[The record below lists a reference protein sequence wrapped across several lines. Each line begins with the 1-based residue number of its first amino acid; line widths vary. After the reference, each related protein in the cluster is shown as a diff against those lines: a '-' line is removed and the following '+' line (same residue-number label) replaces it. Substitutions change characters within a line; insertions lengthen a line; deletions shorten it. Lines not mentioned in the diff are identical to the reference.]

1 MDYLSGL
8 DGAFLSLETPAT
20 PMHVGS
26 LHLFDP
32 PEGPRRD
39 FRDAIKKLIAS
50 RIDAAP
56 IFRRQ
61 LAQMPLNFA
70 NPLWIESDVDLDFHI
85 RSVLLPLPGTQR
97 ELQDCVGDLHA
108 RLLDRSRPLWMMYVI
123 DGLADGRMAYYI
135 KVHHALLDGQAGA
148 ALASVLF
155 DLSPKPEKTRAK
167 PRAKSESKPS
177 ALSLAAAAFRHDA
190 AQYVKLAR
198 SLPDVVRTLAGMVL
212 GGGKKEPAPKAPKG
226 DLWANASFGPRT
238 PLNVAVTPERTFAAV
253 SLPLAEIKAVAKAQ
267 QATINDIVLTLC
279 SGALRRYLA
288 RHGSVP
294 KKALMA
300 TMPISLRDPGNR
312 DFTTQATLSLV
323 NLNTQIA
330 DPLKR
335 LQALR
340 AAAGATK
347 SVAKSAKSIIPTDFP
362 SIGGPWI
369 IGALAALYG
378 KSRVANVMPPLANV
392 VISNVPGPQVPLYA
406 AGARMTDYWP
416 LSIVEH
422 GVGLNIT
429 LMSYAG
435 TLGVGF
441 TAAQCAVPDAQELVD
456 DLLAAHEELKRVA
469 LAEGEPAPAVRR
481 RPQIV
486 DLADAKPA
494 ETKPVKRARATR
506 AATAKADKSAVVK
519 PKAAKTVPKKSIA
532 AKTTV
537 AKTKKTRKGADA

>member
-26 LHLFDP
+26 LHLFEP
-32 PEGPRRD
+32 PAGPRRD
-39 FRDAIKKLIAS
+39 FREAIKKLIAS
-50 RIDAAP
+50 RIHDAP

-70 NPLWIESDVDLDFHI
+70 NPLWIEGDVDLDFHI

-108 RLLDRSRPLWMMYVI
+108 RLLDRSRPLWMLYVI

-155 DLSPKPEKTRAK
+155 DLSPKPEKTRVRPTTKSEAK
-167 PRAKSESKPS
+167 PG

-212 GGGKKEPAPKAPKG
+212 GGGKKEPAPKTPKG

-238 PLNVAVTPERTFAAV
+238 PLNVAVTPERSFAAV
-253 SLPLAEIKAVAKAQ
+253 SLPLAEVKAVAKAQ
-267 QATINDIVLTLC
+267 GATINDIVLTLC

-288 RHGSVP
+288 RHGGVP

-369 IGALAALYG
+369 IGALASLYG

-456 DLLAAHEELKRVA
+456 DLVAAHEELKRVA
-469 LAEGEPAPAVRR
+469 LAEDAPAPAAKR

-486 DLADAKPA
+486 DLADPA
-494 ETKPVKRARATR
+494 PVKRARAPR
-506 AATAKADKSAVVK
+506 PATVKADT
-519 PKAAKTVPKKSIA
+519 PKAVARKAVSKKPAA
-532 AKTTV
+532 AKTTT
-537 AKTKKTRKGADA
+537 AKTKKTSKGADA